1 MNIHNVSF
9 SYAKNQSFI
18 NQFNATIQVGN
29 ITSIVGPNGS
39 GKSTVLSLLARQLK
53 AKQGEISLYEQA
65 VHTYSTKEWA
75 RQLAVVH
82 QQNEIPQHLSV
93 RSLIAYGRFPHRDR
107 FKPWSTED
115 EGAVSEA
122 LAVTGLSAMADR
134 PVVHLS
140 GGERQRVWLALSL
153 AQQTPFLLL
162 DEPTTYLDLYHQYEL
177 LDLIQSLKEEQGKT
191 IVMVIHDL
199 NQALQYSDD
208 IWVMRQG
215 KLVTAGDVRKVMTS
229 SLIEEVFRVKARVV
243 EDQETRKPLLIP
255 TGKV

>member
-1 MNIHNVSF
+1 MDIHNVSF
-9 SYAKNQSFI
+9 SYVKNQHFI
-18 NQFNATIQVGN
+18 NQFNAAVQVGN

-53 AKQGEISLYEQA
+53 ANQGEISLYEQA
-65 VHTYSTKEWA
+65 VHTYSIKKWA
-75 RQLAVVH
+75 RQLAIVY
-82 QQNEIPQHLSV
+82 QQNETPQDLSV
-93 RSLIAYGRFPHRDR
+93 RGLVAYGRFPHRNR
-107 FKPWSTED
+107 LTSWSRKD
-115 EGAVSEA
+115 EEAVSEA
-122 LAVTGLSAMADR
+122 LKVTGLMDMADR
-134 PVVHLS
+134 LLVHLS

-177 LDLIQSLKEEQGKT
+177 LDLIQTLKEEQGKT

-208 IWVMRQG
+208 IWVMREG
-215 KLVTAGDVRKVMTS
+215 KLVTAGDVRTVMTP
-229 SLIEEVFRVKARVV
+229 SLIEEVFRVKARIV
-243 EDQETRKPLLIP
+243 EDQETRKLLLIP